1 MARIR
6 TIKPEFFRHDG
17 LFQAEQETGLPLR
30 LAFAGLWTACDRE
43 GRFEWRPKQLKLDC
57 LPYDEID
64 FSRVLDALATRG
76 FIVKYELSTGA
87 YGYIPSWRRH
97 QVINGRESPSKIPKP
112 NEIKEMPTRAERVED
127 ACPTRHE
134 LAQGEGEGEGKGNTS
149 PAVVIKTTSAA
160 SDPAAGAVP
169 ADAGNPDPETPDQT
183 EAASPPDAPPEPPA
197 PPRLTPP
204 PGSPFK
210 PIAAGLTLDALRVT
224 PGVGTDLHEATGALW
239 AVLAAN
245 GCKGTAS
252 HPAVIE
258 LARQGVTVA
267 ELRAA
272 IADARKSSTGQL
284 NPAYL
289 AAIVERRR
297 SEGPAKAGK
306 GAKWASDDGALDAKA
321 RELGIKPLTGETYH
335 DLRSRVRD
343 HLERQ
348 AAGTVR

>member
-1 MARIR
+1 MSRIR
-6 TIKPEFFRHDG
+6 SIKPDFWTDEKIVELDPFARL
-17 LFQAEQETGLPLR
+17 LFI
-30 LAFAGLWTACDRE
+30 GLWNFADDE
-43 GRFEWRPKQLKLDC
+43 GRMVCSPKRIKMQILPADPAEIPRLLDE
-57 LPYDEID
+57 LERQSLVRRYVVEDIEY
-64 FSRVLDALATRG
+64 LQ
-76 FIVKYELSTGA
+76 IVNFAK
-87 YGYIPSWRRH
+87 H
-97 QVINGRESPSKIPKP
+97 QKVDKRYPSKLPPPPTNPTHSRRIPP
-112 NEIKEMPTRAERVED
+112 NAADGMEWNGMER
-127 ACPTRHE
+127 T
-134 LAQGEGEGEGKGNTS
+134 T

-160 SDPAAGAVP
+160 SEPAAGAVP
-169 ADAGNPDPETPDQT
+169 ADAGNPETQPPELTG
-183 EAASPPDAPPEPPA
+183 AASPPDAPPEPPA

-210 PIAAGLTLDALRVT
+210 PVTAGLTIDALRVT

-245 GCKGTAS
+245 GCRGTAS

-258 LARQGVTVA
+258 LARQGVTIA

-272 IADARKSSTGQL
+272 IADARKSSTAQL

-297 SEGPAKAGK
+297 AEGPAKAGK

-321 RELGIKPLTGETYH
+321 RELGIKPRSGETYH
-335 DLRSRVRD
+335 DLRTRVRD

-348 AAGTVR
+348 AAGAVR